1 MSVVIKI
8 NSARENRGFFY
19 RVVALSFVTIIIV
32 MLGAWDS
39 PKAEKQYPVS
49 LTINQW
55 ISHSNGLDFIRQQV
69 LLSDLSAK
77 AKSVIIDSVL
87 SPLQND
93 IGRQVQ
99 PLYQMEQKRL
109 QDSVDKSKVKPKQ

>member
-1 MSVVIKI
+1 MTPIIKI
-8 NSARENRGFFY
+8 NSAREQKGFFF

-39 PKAEKQYPVS
+39 PKEEKLYPVS
-49 LTINQW
+49 LNISQW
-55 ISHSNGLDFIRQQV
+55 VTHSNGLDFIRQQV

-99 PLYQMEQKRL
+99 PLYQMEQKRI
-109 QDSVDKSKVKPKQ
+109 QDSVDKSKVKPKG